1 MSEPQLD
8 AALHR
13 AVIGARDKREQRGAT
28 GDGTIVLSSL
38 EPDEALALDGLL
50 SPRRPILPG
59 RALRIRLSQLEA
71 ALRACGIDPSSA
83 YEAVGGRPL
92 RDLPAERA
100 AAGCRRADF
109 RAWLETHEVARSRPA
124 VATWLQAAADQGRI
138 RADIQPLVEQ
148 ALRIIAVLPPGE
160 RMQRTVLAAGMLDG
174 NSHGLDVDRPLHGL
188 ITSVL
193 AAAANLDPGTP
204 AREIWSAWNVLVD
217 PVSSSVTALN
227 LPLLGETG
235 VAHQMRAMRGTHVI
249 LTYGQLS
256 ASTLTGTPSGAQ
268 AGELRW
274 PRGVPCFS
282 CENPSVLIAVE
293 QALGQACPP
302 LVCTGGRPSDAVR
315 LLFSSV
321 HRSGAQIRHHGD
333 FDDAGVQIL
342 RNLEDRYGAVP
353 WRFDVES
360 LCAALRRLGRTPLDP
375 RPATLERAVQ
385 QLGAMLPEE
394 LVIDDL
400 VSDLTAIGRTSA

>member
-1 MSEPQLD
+1 VSEPQLD

-13 AVIGARDKREQRGAT
+13 ALLGARDKREQRGAT
-28 GDGTIVLSSL
+28 GDGTVVLPPL

-59 RALRIRLSQLEA
+59 RPLRIRLSQLEA
-71 ALRACGIDPSSA
+71 ALRACGIDPPSA
-83 YEAVGGRPL
+83 YEATGGRPL

-109 RAWLETHEVARSRPA
+109 RAWLATHEVARSRPT
-124 VATWLQAAADQGRI
+124 VAAWLQAAADQGRI

-148 ALRIIAVLPPGE
+148 ALRIIVVLPPGE
-160 RMQRTVLAAGMLDG
+160 RVQRTVLAARMLDG

-188 ITSVL
+188 IVSVL
-193 AAAANLDPGTP
+193 AAAANLDPNTP
-204 AREIWSAWNVLVD
+204 ARDIWSAWNVLVD

-235 VAHQMRAMRGTHVI
+235 VAYQICAMLGTHVI

-256 ASTLTGTPSGAQ
+256 TSTLTGK
-268 AGELRW
+268 GELRW
-274 PRGVPCFS
+274 PPGVPCFS
-282 CENPSVLIAVE
+282 CENPSVLIAAE

-333 FDDAGVQIL
+333 FDEAGVQIL
-342 RNLEDRYGAVP
+342 RDLEDRYGAVP

-360 LCAALRRLGRTPLDP
+360 LCGALHGLGRAPLHP
-375 RPATLERAVQ
+375 RPTTLEGAVQ
-385 QLGAMLPEE
+385 KLGTTLPEE

-400 VSDLTAIGRTSA
+400 ISDLRAVGRASARK